1 MVADDHDSWDP
12 EKLRPR
18 PLRSI
23 VGWIIAAISVYV
35 AAGLV
40 PGVAVDG
47 TLSAF
52 LTAAVIAI
60 FNAIAPPMIAA
71 LRLPFTLLLGFLLVL
86 IVDALALRVA
96 ADVFPDHVSVASFR
110 DALLAALV
118 IAAVSMVLQAI
129 VGTGDDDTYTLRVV
143 RRIAR
148 RQHAAGTDTA
158 GIVFLEIDGLAL
170 PVLRRAMRDGNAP
183 TMARWAEDDGY
194 ELVEWEP
201 DLSSQTGAS
210 QAGILLGSN
219 EDIPAFRWVEK
230 ETGTLM
236 TCSAP
241 ADCAEIER
249 RQATG
254 VGLLARRRREPRQ
267 PALGR
272 GRRGDPDRQPDGGRE
287 ARQPRLPGVP
297 GQRLQR
303 HARAGAVRVGGGCW
317 SGPRRCGRPAA
328 TCDRAG
334 TAAASIRSCAG

>member
-12 EKLRPR
+12 EKLRLR

-96 ADVFPDHVSVASFR
+96 ADVFPDHVSVAAFR

-148 RQHAAGTDTA
+148 RQHAGRH
-158 GIVFLEIDGLAL
+158 GHRRHRL
-170 PVLRRAMRDGNAP
+170 PRDRRARAARPAP
-183 TMARWAEDDGY
+183 GHARRQRSDDG
-194 ELVEWEP
+194 
-201 DLSSQTGAS
+201 A
-210 QAGILLGSN
+210 LG
-219 EDIPAFRWVEK
+219 
-230 ETGTLM
+230 GG
-236 TCSAP
+236 
-241 ADCAEIER
+241 R
-249 RQATG
+249 R
-254 VGLLARRRREPRQ
+254 LRARRVGAGPVI
-267 PALGR
+267 
-272 GRRGDPDRQPDGGRE
+272 PDRCEPGRDP
-287 ARQPRLPGVP
+287 ARIQ
-297 GQRLQR
+297 
-303 HARAGAVRVGGGCW
+303 
-317 SGPRRCGRPAA
+317 
-328 TCDRAG
+328 
-334 TAAASIRSCAG
+334 